1 MRSYAVSRAAL
12 VGLALLVLACGSTL
26 SFSPLLERQR
36 LALASERWRDATPAD
51 YSFTMQR
58 VCFCMDDG
66 EMRVRVEDGVVVS
79 VRPVGSDIE
88 VVGPARTWY
97 PAMPALFDIVHD
109 AIDRPAFSILAEYDQ
124 TFGFPSNVFIDY
136 MQNAAD
142 EEYGFRI
149 RDVTFP

>member
-1 MRSYAVSRAAL
+1 
-12 VGLALLVLACGSTL
+12 
-26 SFSPLLERQR
+26 
-36 LALASERWRDATPAD
+36 
-51 YSFTMQR
+51 
-58 VCFCMDDG
+58 MDDG

-136 MQNAAD
+136 MKNAAD